1 MKKSLIAL
9 AVAGAVT
16 APMVAQADATLYGK
30 LEAVLQAKENKD
42 VDLFMDDV
50 IVGLKGSSETSVEGL
65 TAIYKVELEFN
76 EASGLSD
83 DDKTVDMA
91 ASETSR
97 PVTTRYAYVGATGAF
112 GTVLAGRVANPTDI
126 VEGYG
131 DVSNKAGELYGNPDR
146 LGSALAYLSPSFSG
160 FDFYVAGIMDG
171 SVTGDKTNG
180 SDVDGYVLGANYMVG
195 DLSLSVGY
203 WDLDSSYSMNDA
215 GSNNVDDNILLGG
228 SYAFGPLALG
238 LAYEK
243 TSYEGT
249 SDESDLY
256 GISAV
261 YTAGAVAPYI
271 QYSQLEMDNAD
282 DEDEVALGLN
292 YALGKK
298 AGVGVEYSSYD
309 DGSDTTDQFNVS
321 YTVKF

>member
-9 AVAGAVT
+9 AVAGAIT

-30 LEAVLQAKENKD
+30 LEAVLQAKENND

-50 IVGLKGSSETSVEGL
+50 IFGLKGSSETSVEGL
-65 TAIYKVELEFN
+65 TAIYKMEVELEEGKGPEGGDAEKN
-76 EASGLSD
+76 SL
-83 DDKTVDMA
+83 
-91 ASETSR
+91 
-97 PVTTRYAYVGATGAF
+97 TTRYAYVGATGAF
-112 GTVLAGRVANPTDI
+112 GTVLAGRIANPTDV

-131 DVSNKAGELYGNPDR
+131 DVSNKAGELYYNADR
-146 LGSALAYLSPSFSG
+146 VGSALAYLSPSFSG
-160 FDFYVAGIMDG
+160 FDFYVAGVMDG
-171 SVTGDKTNG
+171 STSGPDAE
-180 SDVDGYVLGANYMVG
+180 DVDAYILGANYMVG

-203 WDLDSSYSMNDA
+203 WNMDSNGAGDYSKY
-215 GSNNVDDNILLGG
+215 DDNILLGG
-228 SYAFGPLALG
+228 SYAFGPLTLG

-243 TSYEGT
+243 ASYEGT

-261 YTAGAVAPYI
+261 YAAGAVAPYI